1 MPEDTS
7 REAIEAKND
16 EAFLNK
22 FIQKNKRF
30 ILASAYKALGR
41 FVTENDDEY
50 SIALIAFHEAVKSY
64 EKEKGDFNAF
74 ASLVIKRRL
83 YDYKKSEK
91 RFLGEVSVEPS
102 AMGGDVDEDAP
113 DMALHLEVRKKEAE
127 LSEQDTR
134 FRPDVNPVKEE
145 IEALQDLLSGYGFS
159 FFDLTECSPKAEKTK
174 KACAAAVAY
183 MLGSDALVQKMRATR
198 SLPAKEIME
207 KTKVPQ
213 KILERHRKYIIAAI
227 EILNGEY
234 PLLAEYMSYIRK
246 AMVT

>member
-83 YDYKKSEK
+83 YDYKKAEK
-91 RFLGEVSVEPS
+91 RFTEEVSVEPS

-134 FRPDVNPVKEE
+134 YRPDVNPVKEE
-145 IEALQDLLSGYGFS
+145 IEALQALLSGYGFS

-174 KACAAAVAY
+174 KACAAVVAY
-183 MLGSDALVQKMRATR
+183 MLGNDALIQKMRMNR
-198 SLPAKEIME
+198 SIPAKEIME